1 MLKTHQSVV
10 YIITCAH
17 YQRNL
22 FDKLRC
28 IGWGSIQDGV
38 LLFHYL
44 LLTGGVLEICMGGVV
59 IKSGALIELIRY
71 SIGTLSPHLIKCCS
85 ENSYGGLS
93 AKLLSSLQIAQK
105 NMAIVCFLY
114 WFSI

>member
-28 IGWGSIQDGV
+28 IGWGSIQDGF

-44 LLTGGVLEICMGGVV
+44 LLTGGVLEICRVGVV
-59 IKSGALIELIRY
+59 IKSGALIEPIRY
-71 SIGTLSPHLIKCCS
+71 VCIIET
-85 ENSYGGLS
+85 SY
-93 AKLLSSLQIAQK
+93 
-105 NMAIVCFLY
+105 
-114 WFSI
+114 

>member
-10 YIITCAH
+10 YIFTCAH

-59 IKSGALIELIRY
+59 IKSGALIEPIRY
-71 SIGTLSPHLIKCCS
+71 FIWQCRDSKTIF
-85 ENSYGGLS
+85 E
-93 AKLLSSLQIAQK
+93 
-105 NMAIVCFLY
+105 
-114 WFSI
+114 

>member
-1 MLKTHQSVV
+1 MEQSKLNNVCLFV
-10 YIITCAH
+10 YIITCTH
-17 YQRNL
+17 YQSD
-22 FDKLRC
+22 FYDKLGS

-93 AKLLSSLQIAQK
+93 AILLSSL
-105 NMAIVCFLY
+105 
-114 WFSI
+114 